1 MILTQFTFKKT
12 FLIVVLLTS
21 IQLLHAQDPLY
32 IYESQNDSTDLSN
45 NFYDYSDELLFVFED
60 TLLFASWDTERVHSR
75 GINWAELGD
84 SIVLPLL
91 ISENHRY
98 VHPINN
104 PVTSRFGPRR
114 GRYHYGTDVNLND
127 GDPVLASFDGMVRYA
142 GFSGGYGNVIV
153 IRHFNGLETVYAHLS
168 KINVETGRIVAAGD
182 EIGLGGRTGRS
193 RGAHLHFETR
203 FRGIAINPEDL
214 IDFQNFKLK
223 SDTLVLYQKNFS
235 LVNSANPRISTG
247 TPSATRSTSTV
258 SPDAKYH
265 TVKKGETL
273 GHIAARHRT
282 SIDALCRLNGI
293 KRTSIIREGQKLR
306 VR

>member
-1 MILTQFTFKKT
+1 MILSQITFKKSL
-12 FLIVVLLTS
+12 LIVFLLTS

-60 TLLFASWDTERVHSR
+60 TLLFASWDTARVHSR

-91 ISENHRY
+91 LTENQRY
-98 VHPINN
+98 VHPINT

-127 GDPVLASFDGMVRYA
+127 GDPVLVSFDGMIRYS
-142 GFSGGYGNVIV
+142 GYSGGYGNVV
-153 IRHFNGLETVYAHLS
+153 VVRHYNGLETVYAHLS
-168 KINVETGRIVAAGD
+168 KINVETGRLVTAGD

-203 FRGIAINPEDL
+203 FRGVAINPEDL

-223 SDTLVLYQKNFS
+223 SDTLVLYQRNFS
-235 LVNSANPRISTG
+235 LVNSSNPRISTG
-247 TPSATRSTSTV
+247 TPATRSTSTV

-273 GHIAARHRT
+273 GHIAGRYRT

-293 KRTSIIREGQKLR
+293 KRTSIIREGQRLR

>member
-1 MILTQFTFKKT
+1 MILQNLKFRFSL
-12 FLIVVLLTS
+12 FLLILLSTS
-21 IQLLHAQDPLY
+21 KVYAQDPLY
-32 IYESQNDSTDLSN
+32 IYESSNDSIDLSN

-60 TLLFASWDTERVHSR
+60 TLLFASWDTARVHSR

-91 ISENHRY
+91 LTENQRY

-127 GDPVLASFDGMVRYA
+127 GDPVLASFDGMIRYA
-142 GFSGGYGNVIV
+142 GYSGGYGNVVV

-168 KINVETGRIVAAGD
+168 KINVEIGRIVTAGD

-203 FRGIAINPEDL
+203 FRGVAINPEDL

-273 GHIAARHRT
+273 GHIAAKHRT

-293 KRTSIIREGQKLR
+293 KRTSIIREGQRLR